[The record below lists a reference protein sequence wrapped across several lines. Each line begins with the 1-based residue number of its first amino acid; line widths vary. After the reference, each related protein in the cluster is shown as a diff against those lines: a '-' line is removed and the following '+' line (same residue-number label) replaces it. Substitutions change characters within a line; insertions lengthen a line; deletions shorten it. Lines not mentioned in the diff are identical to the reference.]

1 MVNVHNSM
9 NKRFP
14 PAIPDADISCCE
26 QRFFEIQDQ
35 EAQDIFFP
43 RVVSYF
49 RRSSKF
55 ELAGQVKFD
64 V

>member
-1 MVNVHNSM
+1 MRIYNLSRNL
-9 NKRFP
+9 P
-14 PAIPDADISCCE
+14 PAIPESDISCCE

-35 EAQDIFFP
+35 EAQDIFAR
-43 RVVSYF
+43 RVVSHF

-55 ELAGQVKFD
+55 NLDGQVKMD